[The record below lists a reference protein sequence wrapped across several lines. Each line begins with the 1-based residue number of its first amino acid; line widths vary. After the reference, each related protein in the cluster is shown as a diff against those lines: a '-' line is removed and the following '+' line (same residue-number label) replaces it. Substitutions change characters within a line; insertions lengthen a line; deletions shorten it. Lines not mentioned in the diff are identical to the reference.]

1 MDQNRIYKPGSE
13 ILKALLDEANGAQG
27 ATLLIPDLQRPYRW
41 SPDQVVRLMDSLM
54 RGWPFGTLLL
64 WQLDD
69 SKVAEIPYRRFWR
82 LVDRTTE
89 GEGTQAAPLD
99 PPSTKGYRMV
109 LDGQQRLQSLIV
121 ALEGGDAGFK
131 LEDREWWASLDPERA
146 KGRAAKHWSRGVL
159 CLDLPAFLARH
170 GAVGGSV
177 KHVDY
182 TQVLKWVVCA
192 AQGGRSDY
200 KKPVNYEVPIP
211 ARTDEPG
218 RFIQVSRLWAMAQVG
233 TPSTGAVLKQIHAE
247 LAAQKVPEELVADA
261 GGALLDLVLGLGK
274 VKETE
279 VSFLELLPIQRNNY
293 DAAQYDDAVV
303 NIFTRLN
310 AGGRAL
316 SEEEITFAWIKR
328 NWKLETPD
336 SKQATPA
343 FEALQEELAE
353 AGVSL
358 SMDKLVQAVSVL
370 WAVVEREG
378 RLLRPSDLLRGDQV
392 GPLAA
397 QVSERWSTLAGCL
410 IDTATKLRELGAL
423 HGFHYESLNAFITL
437 AAWRQVGV
445 EWCRCTGA
453 KLATRHNIATR
464 LEALLAAHAKR
475 FLVLTSWAGVWG
487 ASAGRFPQ
495 YATELAA
502 DFRNVCNGDADKL
515 QEVLAARLEGWVA
528 ECLPKAAAHI
538 NDLQAGRREDVRHYY
553 VPLWVWHQLDAAR
566 RDASKGLNI
575 PKSRAKLQLDVDHI
589 VSFASWERRLAAGE
603 GPETWA
609 NDVNQLGNCFLLE
622 KNFNISKSDKPLG
635 EFLDQLCALS
645 VPESRSQWMAGLAL
659 GAEMVDPTAVPVE
672 NLRSRILDRTKR
684 IKADLVAFVQGE
696 IGFAEE
702 VEVEDVT
709 GTWSTSVEEG
719 GKPKEALMILRQ
731 DAAKITGT
739 YGEGCVIDGTFQ
751 GAWLHGTWCE
761 PGYTGRFAW
770 QFTPDGR
777 RFDGTWGM
785 NKKPDGAGR
794 WTGLRQGG

>member
-82 LVDRTTE
+82 LVDRTND
-89 GEGTQAAPLD
+89 GDGTQAAPLD

-146 KGRAAKHWSRGVL
+146 KGRAARHWSRGVL
-159 CLDLPAFLARH
+159 CLDLPAFVERH
-170 GAVGGSV
+170 AAVGGSV

-192 AQGGRSDY
+192 AQGGRSDF

-211 ARTDEPG
+211 ARTDQPG
-218 RFIQVSRLWAMAQVG
+218 RFIQVSRLWTMAQVG
-233 TPSTGAVLKQIHAE
+233 TPSTGAVMKQIHAE
-247 LAAQKVPEELVADA
+247 LAAQKVPDELRGDA

-279 VSFLELLPIQRNNY
+279 VSFLELLPIQRNAY

-343 FEALQEELAE
+343 FEALQEELAQ

-370 WAVVEREG
+370 WAVVERDG

-423 HGFHYESLNAFITL
+423 HGYHYESINAFIAL

-445 EWCRCTGA
+445 EWCRRTGA
-453 KLATRHNIATR
+453 KLATRHNVSTR
-464 LEALLAAHAKR
+464 LDALLAAHAKR
-475 FLVLTSWAGVWG
+475 FLVLTSWAGTWAG
-487 ASAGRFPQ
+487 SAVRFPQ

-502 DFRNVCNGDADKL
+502 DFRSACAGNAETL
-515 QEVLAARLEGWVA
+515 QEALESRLAGWVS
-528 ECLPKAAAHI
+528 ECVPKAAAHI
-538 NDLQAGRREDVRHYY
+538 NDLEAGRREDVRYYY
-553 VPLWVWHQLDAAR
+553 VPLWVWHQLTAAR

-603 GPETWA
+603 GPEAWA

-622 KNFNISKSDKPLG
+622 KNFNINKLDKPLG
-635 EFLDQLCALS
+635 ELLDKLSALS
-645 VPESRSQWMAGLAL
+645 VPAARSQWMEGMAL
-659 GAEMVDPTAVPVE
+659 GPEMVTPPSVPLE
-672 NLRSRILDRTKR
+672 DLRSRILDRTAR

-696 IGFAEE
+696 VGFAEE

-709 GTWSTSVEEG
+709 GAWTTTFEED
-719 GKPKEALMILRQ
+719 GKPKDATVVLRQ
-731 DAAKITGT
+731 DDTKVTGT
-739 YGEGCVIDGTFQ
+739 YGEACVIDGTFQ
-751 GAWLHGTWCE
+751 GAWLHGTWSE
-761 PGYTGRFAW
+761 PGYSGRFAW
-770 QFTPDGR
+770 MFTADGR
-777 RFDGTWGM
+777 RFDGTWGV

-794 WTGLRQGG
+794 WTGQRKSG